1 MVHSVVGEHLEQL
14 GEDIVQSHVRS
25 APISYPSVDLSRRVC
40 NLPRRYESTQCRL
53 RVLDWLQMDWV
64 SGGVPP
70 CKGPGSDAVDDDAQ
84 HDGQSNRRHHLVNG
98 SR

>member
-40 NLPRRYESTQCRL
+40 NLPRRYESTQLSAPGVGLAPDGLGEWR
-53 RVLDWLQMDWV
+53 RTALQ
-64 SGGVPP
+64 G
-70 CKGPGSDAVDDDAQ
+70 A
-84 HDGQSNRRHHLVNG
+84 GQ
-98 SR
+98 